1 MAKFSE
7 NSTSEFARLLEES
20 FNPTFKAAQLEEGTI
35 VKMDKQEILVDIGA
49 KSEAS
54 LPYREVSKTDLEG
67 ENALKIG
74 DKREFLV
81 LKEEDEDGVI
91 TLSLKRVSLAQNWE
105 KLDQARQNN
114 ETITAQIASLVK
126 GGVVVDVMDLRGF
139 VPSSQLRTGMPFE
152 GLIGT
157 TIDVKVIE
165 ADPKKNKLILSQR
178 LALAEQREQ
187 IVEGVINKLEVDQE
201 VEGQVVRIAD
211 FGAFV
216 DINGVDGL
224 LPISEISWQRIK
236 HPSDA
241 LQLGQT
247 IKVRILKID
256 NELNRISLS
265 LKRMGENPW
274 AKIEGQF
281 KVGQIVV
288 GEVNKITSFG
298 AFINIFPGVEALL
311 PAVEMG
317 EGQINPY
324 EILNVG
330 DEVEVLIKRFTP
342 QEHRIGLS
350 LKDVELA
357 KRGEFV
363 PEEET
368 QEEVSQEE
376 ALAASEEISE

>member
-1 MAKFSE
+1 MTKTLERESVV
-7 NSTSEFARLLEES
+7 SEFERLLNES
-20 FNPTFKAAQLEEGTI
+20 FSYSFKAADLVRGTI
-35 VKMDKQEILVDIGA
+35 VKIDTKEILVDIGA
-49 KSEAS
+49 KSEAV
-54 LPYREVSKTDLEG
+54 LPLREVSKNDLES
-67 ENALKIG
+67 ENALKVG
-74 DKREFLV
+74 DEREFLI
-81 LKEEDEDGVI
+81 LKEEDEEGII

-105 KLDQARQNN
+105 KLDQVRQNN
-114 ETITAQIASLVK
+114 ETISVTVVALVK
-126 GGVVVDVMDLRGF
+126 GGVVVEVMDLRGF
-139 VPSSQLRTGMPFE
+139 VPASQLRTGTPFE

-157 TIDVKVIE
+157 ELEVKVIE
-165 ADPKKNKLILSQR
+165 SDPKRNKLILSQR

-187 IVEGVINKLEVDQE
+187 IVEDVINNLEVDQE

-211 FGAFV
+211 FGAFI

-236 HPSDA
+236 HPADV
-241 LQLGQT
+241 LQLGKT

-256 NELNRISLS
+256 SELNRISLS

-274 AKIEGQF
+274 TKIEGQF
-281 KVGQIVV
+281 KEGQVVV

-311 PAVEMG
+311 PAAEMG

-324 EILNVG
+324 DIVNVG
-330 DEVEVLIKRFTP
+330 DEIEVLIKRFTP

-357 KRGEFV
+357 KRGEYV
-363 PEEET
+363 PEPYEEET
-368 QEEVSQEE
+368 TEEPAIAE
-376 ALAASEEISE
+376 

>member
-1 MAKFSE
+1 MTKTLVKDEAKM
-7 NSTSEFARLLEES
+7 SEFEKLLNQS
-20 FNPTFKAAQLEEGTI
+20 FSYSFKAADLVKGTV
-35 VKMDKQEILVDIGA
+35 VKIDNKEILVDIGA
-49 KSEAS
+49 KSEAV
-54 LPYREVSKTDLEG
+54 LPLREVSKADLDPETG
-67 ENALKIG
+67 LKVG
-74 DKREFLV
+74 DEREFLI

-114 ETITAQIASLVK
+114 ETIKVTVAALVK
-126 GGVVVDVMDLRGF
+126 GGVVVEVMDLRGF
-139 VPSSQLRTGMPFE
+139 VPSSQLRTGTPFE

-157 TIDVKVIE
+157 ELEVKVIE
-165 ADPKKNKLILSQR
+165 SDPKKNKLILSQR

-187 IVEGVINKLEVDQE
+187 IVEGVINNLEVDQE

-236 HPSDA
+236 HPADV
-241 LQLGQT
+241 LQLGKT

-256 NELNRISLS
+256 SELNRISLS

-274 AKIEGQF
+274 TKIEGQF
-281 KVGQIVV
+281 KEGQIVT

-311 PAVEMG
+311 PAAEMG

-324 EILNVG
+324 DIVNVG
-330 DEVEVLIKRFTP
+330 DEIEVLIKRFTP

-357 KRGEFV
+357 KRGEYV
-363 PEEET
+363 PEPAEATEEET
-368 QEEVSQEE
+368 VITE
-376 ALAASEEISE
+376 